1 VSQEEIQKDIVS
13 ARERLAQNLGALDYS
28 LSLKGLVAK
37 AKKAL
42 KDFYTDNSGQLRI
55 DRIAISIVVGLVA
68 LVFSKKD

>member
-28 LSLKGLVAK
+28 LSFKGLVVK
-37 AKKAL
+37 AKKGL

-55 DRIAISIVVGLVA
+55 DRIVITIVVALVA

>member
-1 VSQEEIQKDIVS
+1 MSQEEIHKDIVS
-13 ARERLAQNLGALDYS
+13 ARERLAQNLGALDFS
-28 LSLKGLVAK
+28 LSFKGLVVK

-55 DRIAISIVVGLVA
+55 DRIAISLILALAA